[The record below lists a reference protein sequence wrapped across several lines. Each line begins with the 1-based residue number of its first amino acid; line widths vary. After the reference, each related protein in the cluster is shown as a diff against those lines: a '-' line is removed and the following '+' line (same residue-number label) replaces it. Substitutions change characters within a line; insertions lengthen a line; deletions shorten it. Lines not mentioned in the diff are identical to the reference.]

1 MVGHMSGS
9 GGSSGSGQ
17 NLSVVPDDVQAIGQ
31 YVYNIADTMKQA
43 LGSAAREVDQL
54 LSSGWMGDG
63 AAEFSTGWTE
73 THDGG
78 TQLLQELTA
87 LAEKLGVTAANYRSG
102 DTATATGISSLDLP

>member
-1 MVGHMSGS
+1 MSGS
-9 GGSSGSGQ
+9 GGPSDPSQ

-43 LGSAAREVDQL
+43 LDSAAREVDNL
-54 LSSGWMGDG
+54 LAQGWTGDA

-78 TQLLQELTA
+78 TQLLQALTS
-87 LAEKLGVTAANYRSG
+87 LAEKLGVTAATYRNT
-102 DTATATGISSLDLP
+102 DTAISTGISSLDLP